1 MEGESQALKD
11 ELKAQIESMAKAETE
26 IESAKADRDQL
37 KKDLEE
43 EEEERK
49 KILKKVKKTELR

>member
-37 KKDLEE
+37 KKDLRRRRRE
-43 EEEERK
+43 K
-49 KILKKVKKTELR
+49 KKFSKK